1 MRDNLIQDL
10 SPISDLPKLRKLDL
24 SGNRIQ
30 SLRSFGQ
37 FSIVETK
44 SRILEI
50 QETLTQE
57 NLKDDI
63 RASLVLEMTELSAKV

>member
-1 MRDNLIQDL
+1 MRGLEVAKNLEVLILRDNLIQDL
-10 SPISDLPKLRKLDL
+10 SPISKLPKLRKLDL

-30 SLRSFGQ
+30 SLSTLAQ

-50 QETLTQE
+50 QETH
-57 NLKDDI
+57 LKF
-63 RASLVLEMTELSAKV
+63 